1 MKRIQPPVSALVFV
15 HIPTHFSEMVR
26 VVDLL
31 GRSGRYRPVVVFAAM
46 YAGVERDIERCK
58 ALGAIVITEPELH
71 SYRRA
76 TQPIQPRRTRA
87 RLSLQSL
94 QLLRDSMRH
103 VAAKVKQWALSAAQ
117 RVVQSFGDAEAALYS
132 AELASTAGAHLIG
145 ARSKRVGAAVKN
157 AVLRGA
163 SLKRQVLARA
173 AANLRQLPAAGMQ
186 TINAVPPLL
195 PEWVVKTLTQAKRNL
210 VGNVLPA
217 LRPLWIVP
225 LRTVWRAQLQAARA
239 VRHTAAHAVRS
250 TLGLLGKGLQ
260 LCVHLLRC
268 LIKGLLVASG
278 GLLAPLAWLIQTG
291 ATGIRGLVHSLS
303 NMAALAIQC
312 ASHFSR
318 SVEALIAATKPSLR
332 ATARDIFRW
341 GWRWLNAPTPYARLR
356 AAKPRPR
363 DLSLCLLLAPAALLV
378 TLLRLLAAPLRWPL
392 RRLAVALFGV
402 WYHQFS
408 PYLPPD
414 IRALRYIQQALP
426 GLLDAHDIRLLVLP
440 EDNFYYFTNFYVKAV
455 HDRGGA
461 VIVVPFTIV
470 NMLEWAEAFYKEP
483 SHNADLLLNSA
494 MAFLFPRWRHSHRGR
509 SLVMPF
515 QQILCTE
522 YFGTAPPVPW
532 LINSG
537 HADAIAVES
546 AFMYKY
552 YLRSGIEES
561 RLRLTGALYDD
572 ALHHARM
579 HADALREDLYRR
591 LRLPPG
597 RPMLLCALPPNQ
609 LAGVGRT
616 ACDFADYA
624 TLLETFLLPLR
635 GLVDTHNCVLS
646 LHPRIDPDSLTTL
659 DLGSV
664 RVARED
670 VASLIPLSR
679 LYIASCSATIRLAI
693 NCGVPVVNYD
703 VYRYDYDDYKGIPGV
718 LTTEENAAY
727 QQAVLR
733 LCTEPQAHADSQRQL
748 QTFAAEHAVLDG
760 QAGDRL
766 CAIIEEVMIHAT
778 Q

>member
-1 MKRIQPPVSALVFV
+1 MKGTQPPVSALVFV

-26 VVDLL
+26 VVELL

-46 YAGVERDIERCK
+46 YAGVERDIKRCK
-58 ALGAIVITEPELH
+58 ALGATVITEPELH
-71 SYRRA
+71 TYRRA
-76 TQPIQPRRTRA
+76 TLATQPRRTRT

-94 QLLRDSMRH
+94 QPLQDSMRH
-103 VAAKVKQWALSAAQ
+103 VAAKVKQWDMSAAQ
-117 RVVQSFGDAEAALYS
+117 WVDQRFGDAGVALHS
-132 AELASTAGAHLIG
+132 AEQASTAGAHLIG
-145 ARSKRVGAAVKN
+145 ARSKGVGVAVKN

-163 SLKRQVLARA
+163 SLTRQALARA
-173 AANLRQLPAAGMQ
+173 AANLRQLPAAGIQ
-186 TINAVPPLL
+186 AVNAVL
-195 PEWVVKTLTQAKRNL
+195 PFLPAWVVKTLVQAKRHL
-210 VGNVLPA
+210 IGNVLPA

-225 LRTVWRAQLQAARA
+225 LRAVWRVLLQASRA
-239 VRHTAAHAVRS
+239 VCHTAAHAVMS
-250 TLGLLGKGLQ
+250 TQGLVGKRLQ
-260 LCVHLLRC
+260 LCVHLLRR

-278 GLLAPLAWLIQTG
+278 GLLAPLAWLMQTG
-291 ATGIRGLVHSLS
+291 AAGIRGFVRSLS
-303 NMAALAIQC
+303 NVAARAIQC
-312 ASHFSR
+312 NRHFSH
-318 SVEALIAATKPSLR
+318 SVEALIAATKPRLR
-332 ATARDIFRW
+332 TAARDLFRW

-363 DLSLCLLLAPAALLV
+363 DLSLCLLLAPAAVLAA
-378 TLLRLLAAPLRWPL
+378 LLRLLAYPLRWPL

-402 WYHQFS
+402 WYRQFS
-408 PYLPPD
+408 SYLPPD
-414 IRALRYIQQALP
+414 IRALHYIRRALP

-461 VIVVPFTIV
+461 AIVVPFTIV

-537 HADAIAVES
+537 YADAIAVES

-552 YLRSGIEES
+552 YLRSGIEEC

-591 LRLPPG
+591 LHLPPG

-609 LAGVGRT
+609 LAGTGRA
-616 ACDFADYA
+616 ACDFSDYA
-624 TLLETFLLPLR
+624 KLLETFLLPLR

-646 LHPRIDPDSLTTL
+646 LHPRIAPDNLTTL
-659 DLGSV
+659 DLGPI
-664 RVARED
+664 RVATEN

-718 LTTEENAAY
+718 LTTEESAAY

-733 LCTEPQAHADSQRQL
+733 LCTEPQAYADSQSQL
-748 QTFAAEHAVLDG
+748 QAFAAEHAVLDG

-766 CAIIEEVMIHAT
+766 CAIMDAVLLRAT
-778 Q
+778 P